1 MTEDDLFPTRPPAG
15 APARRRRSRRQTL
28 MAAGLTGLVVTS
40 STPTG
45 ASVHDA
51 ANAAVELPVDEPAD
65 PALLFGV
72 DLSALLTLFDR
83 AATAGELVSV
93 VHEGR
98 SAVAR
103 WDGVEVFTDGDTT
116 ELVGFHESN
125 STEALPLD
133 STRPIASSHHH
144 AAAVP
149 TTGETDGQV
158 VVLPTRQRATG
169 PMTAIDL
176 AVDADAPVT
185 APVDGVVVQVAPIH
199 YRGSDHK
206 ITIRPHANPEVEVSI
221 IHVVEPLVAAGQDV
235 RGGETPVAT
244 GPRQLGFESQV
255 DRFTAAARG
264 AAAPHVHLEMRATT
278 PATA

>member
-1 MTEDDLFPTRPPAG
+1 MHDNDLSPTGPST
-15 APARRRRSRRQTL
+15 ARRRRSRRQGL
-28 MAAGLTGLVVTS
+28 LAAGLTGLVVTS

-45 ASVHDA
+45 AGVRDDA
-51 ANAAVELPVDEPAD
+51 NVTVELPADEDPD
-65 PALLFGV
+65 PAPLFGV
-72 DLSALLTLFDR
+72 DLSSLLTIAHQ
-83 AATAGELVSV
+83 AAAAGDLLSAVL
-93 VHEGR
+93 EGR

-158 VVLPTRQRATG
+158 VVLPTRQRAAG

-176 AVDADAPVT
+176 AVDADAAVT
-185 APVDGVVVQVAPIH
+185 APVDGVVVQVAPIQ

-206 ITIRPHANPEVEVSI
+206 ITIRPHANPDVEVSI
-221 IHVVEPLVAAGQDV
+221 IHVVEPLVSPGERV
-235 RGGETPVAT
+235 RGGETPVAA

-255 DRFTAAARG
+255 DRFTEAARG
-264 AAAPHVHLEMRATT
+264 AAAPHVHVEMRATT
-278 PATA
+278 PAAA

>member
-1 MTEDDLFPTRPPAG
+1 MTEDDLFPTRPSAG
-15 APARRRRSRRQTL
+15 GPPARRRRSRRQGL
-28 MAAGLTGLVVTS
+28 LAAGLTGLVVTS
-40 STPTG
+40 PAPTS
-45 ASVHDA
+45 ASVRDA
-51 ANAAVELPVDEPAD
+51 ANVTVELPADEDPD
-65 PALLFGV
+65 PAPLFGV
-72 DLSALLTLFDR
+72 DLSSLITVAHQ
-83 AATAGELVSV
+83 AAAGDLVSAV
-93 VHEGR
+93 LEGR
-98 SAVAR
+98 SVVAR

-176 AVDADAPVT
+176 AVDAGAPVT

-206 ITIRPHANPEVEVSI
+206 ITIRPHANPDVEVSI

-264 AAAPHVHLEMRATT
+264 AAAPHVHVEMRATT
-278 PATA
+278 PAAA